1 MWASTLCPF
10 SSSTRNMAFG
20 NGSTTVPSTRIVSSL
35 GFARE
40 HHLQGWK
47 RASGLGN
54 SVTIAAE
61 LLGPLGARNGQGADR
76 RDYLIGV
83 VPAKPVPEPQA
94 GARTVRARPA
104 PPATEES
111 ERWGRRR

>member
-83 VPAKPVPEPQA
+83 VPAKPVLGQLGCEQFAELGDRP
-94 GARTVRARPA
+94 RVRLH
-104 PPATEES
+104 S
-111 ERWGRRR
+111 C